1 MPNAA
6 SPTNC
11 AVQAS
16 SPTTITITCKK
27 PDGTA
32 CSTAYDT
39 DAISGAT
46 AIVEVKYNHTLIT
59 PFISSLLGNVRDPG
73 TEHADEGRVR

>member
-1 MPNAA
+1 MPQA
-6 SPTNC
+6 PTNC

-39 DAISGAT
+39 DAVSGST
-46 AIVEVKYNHTLIT
+46 AIVKVKYNHTLIT
-59 PFISSLLGNVRDPG
+59 PFISSLLGNAV
-73 TEHADEGRVR
+73 TLAQSTQMRVE